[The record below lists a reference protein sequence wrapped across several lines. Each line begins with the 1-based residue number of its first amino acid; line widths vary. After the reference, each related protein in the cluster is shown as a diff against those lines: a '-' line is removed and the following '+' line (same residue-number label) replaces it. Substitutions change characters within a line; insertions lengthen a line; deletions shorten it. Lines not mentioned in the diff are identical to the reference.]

1 MTTRVSRRKERAAR
15 RRSLRVQRGGGVDKD
30 QLVTKFN
37 ELVPKNERPADV
49 DIDVMLTSAS
59 VTLGSIPDTKDGM
72 LALLQSGRGKR
83 TKTPSQQDTRVTN
96 NADDAAAAGANAPE
110 ENNEEEVA
118 EAPVSPNASWYST
131 IPQERKEEWVTAI
144 AGHDNMKRTLGVLL
158 DSEGQNKASAYIELL
173 ALQDD
178 VFDVAF
184 KIIGKKLGLGDS
196 IDIDTLLANAQ
207 QIKDESPNMIQ
218 YIKDAALFI
227 TIEEDTVKEGDPTK
241 LQKIIQG
248 ETGNP
253 SKENIFEL
261 MLFPDRLHNILIK
274 GLANLFVMLKEEKN
288 RNLLKNS
295 NALEILKKQ
304 YRAYI
309 EALSLTQTSL
319 PLRDGFYLN
328 QGISNF
334 NDEMGKFWISLIRG
348 LTATPPLSL
357 TDKECNFIGETKWG
371 TISAVI
377 FNLYVSG
384 TFDTDNY
391 FKSLISLFNKT
402 CEGITYIPKSGEILL
417 TSIYKETLFDTTIT
431 LETLLTHMQLET
443 FEYMVHLVHAIKKA
457 EQEAKKTGGSD
468 AMVENAP
475 ANVTPASV
483 TAQSSSQGT

>member
-1 MTTRVSRRKERAAR
+1 
-15 RRSLRVQRGGGVDKD
+15 
-30 QLVTKFN
+30 
-37 ELVPKNERPADV
+37 P
-49 DIDVMLTSAS
+49 LT
-59 VTLGSIPDTKDGM
+59 
-72 LALLQSGRGKR
+72 
-83 TKTPSQQDTRVTN
+83 
-96 NADDAAAAGANAPE
+96 E
-110 ENNEEEVA
+110 
-118 EAPVSPNASWYST
+118 SWYST
-131 IPQERKEEWVTAI
+131 LTQERKEEWITAI
-144 AGHDNMKRTLGVLL
+144 AGHADLNRTLGVLL
-158 DSEGQNKASAYIELL
+158 DPEGQNKASAYIELL

-196 IDIDTLLANAQ
+196 IDIDILLANSQ
-207 QIKDESPNMIQ
+207 KIKDESPNMIQ

-227 TIEEDTVKEGDPTK
+227 TLEEDTFKKGDPTK

-288 RNLLKNS
+288 RNLLKDS

-328 QGISNF
+328 EGIADF
-334 NDEMGKFWISLIRG
+334 NAEMGKFWTSLIRW
-348 LTATPPLSL
+348 LTTETPLSL
-357 TDKECNFIGETKWG
+357 TGKDCNFLGEGQWG

-384 TFDTDNY
+384 TFDTGNY
-391 FKSLISLFNKT
+391 FKSLISLFNNK
-402 CEGITYIPKSGEILL
+402 CKDITYKPTSGEMLL
-417 TSIYKETLFDTTIT
+417 KSIYKENLFETDIT
-431 LETLLTHMQLET
+431 LDILLTQMQLET
-443 FEYMVHLVHAIKKA
+443 FEYIIHLVHAIKKA
-457 EQEAKKTGGSD
+457 EKEAKKTGND
-468 AMVENAP
+468 
-475 ANVTPASV
+475 
-483 TAQSSSQGT
+483 